1 MILEDAAEVLDG
13 VFRKG
18 ADFDTVADK
27 LQGKLFARLDAELV
41 ADRLRKDDLTF
52 G

>member
-18 ADFDTVADK
+18 ADFDTVADE
-27 LQGKLFARLDAELV
+27 LQGELFPRLDAELFT
-41 ADRLRKDDLTF
+41 DRLR
-52 G
+52 